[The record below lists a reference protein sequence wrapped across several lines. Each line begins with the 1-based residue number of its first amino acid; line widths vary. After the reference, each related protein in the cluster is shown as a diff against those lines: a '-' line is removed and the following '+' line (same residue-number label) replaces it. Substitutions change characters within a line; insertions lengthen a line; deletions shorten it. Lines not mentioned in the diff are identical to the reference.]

1 MKTKTGII
9 ILAVFLAFVIAV
21 VITASIQN
29 ANSNEVEEAKCNTC
43 YNSRTITCE
52 KCRGKGKEL
61 CESCYDHK
69 YLGKCY
75 FCEGTGEEE
84 DFVKCSTCEGKGV
97 IINPLTWQTF
107 KCTPCNG
114 IGYVYVYEECDYC
127 TKGDGLCIRCKGTGL
142 AKNAKNCVSC
152 SGSGEITCPDCGN

>member
-1 MKTKTGII
+1 MKTRTGII
-9 ILAVFLAFVIAV
+9 ILVVVLIFYVALVIVAGV
-21 VITASIQN
+21 QN
-29 ANSNEVEEAKCNTC
+29 SHSSLNQTEEEICKTC
-43 YNSRTITCE
+43 YNSRQITCE

-84 DFVKCSTCEGKGV
+84 DFVKCSTCDGNGV
-97 IINPLTWQTF
+97 IINPFTWQTF

-114 IGYVYVYEECDYC
+114 IGYVYVYEECDFC
-127 TKGDGLCIRCKGTGL
+127 NDGLCRSCDGTGL
-142 AKNAKNCVSC
+142 AENARNCVSC
-152 SGSGEITCPDCGN
+152 GGIGEITCPDCVK